1 MTPYLNLNGN
11 SNILAY
17 EITEDSILV
26 IFKSGRWRN
35 YLYSATRLGKAVV
48 EKMQIYAIQGH
59 GLNSF
64 ISSVVK
70 DRYARKW

>member
-1 MTPYLNLNGN
+1 MTPHLNLNGN

-17 EITEDSILV
+17 EIAEGSILV
-26 IFKSGRWRN
+26 ILKSGRWRN
-35 YLYSATRLGKAVV
+35 YLYSATRPGKAVV

-59 GLNSF
+59 GLNSY
-64 ISSVVK
+64 ISSVLK